1 MPDKTLDM
9 SGYACPMPILKTKQ
23 AISTMNSKEIIE
35 VICTDQGSKKD
46 FVAFCNQLGHKL
58 ISQKDEGSKIIFNIE
73 KN

>member
-1 MPDKTLDM
+1 MPNKTLDM

-23 AISTMNSKEIIE
+23 VISTMNSKEIIE
-35 VICTDQGSKKD
+35 VICTDKGSKKD

-58 ISQKDEGSKIIFNIE
+58 ISQTEEGDKIIFNIE

>member
-1 MPDKTLDM
+1 MPNKTLDM

-23 AISTMNSKEIIE
+23 VISTMNSKEIIE

-58 ISQKDEGSKIIFNIE
+58 ISQTEEGDKIIFNIE